1 MENSTTQTF
10 TSSRKKHD
18 HTFYTQWRVTTSPGE
33 LTEAH
38 KASRWYA
45 AFGSDITKV
54 ERVSVQSEMLLEGR
68 PAKTEADWA
77 DHAKAIRPSI
87 YTVVHTRYGN
97 ACIVDYQND
106 YSDVAG
112 VIVSR
117 PRGKAK
123 SLTLGT
129 WKKYGSK
136 RGHGMAWLRAM
147 AGQKFC
153 TSPDSGRDICPAEA
167 YNRLSEGVWPSRAA
181 IAQGHQA
188 VAL

>member
-1 MENSTTQTF
+1 MENNSTTQTY
-10 TSSRKKHD
+10 TSSRKKHGR
-18 HTFYTQWRVTTSPGE
+18 TFYTQWRVTSSPGE

-45 AFGSDITKV
+45 AFGAEITRV
-54 ERVSVQSEMLLEGR
+54 ERVSVQSDMLLEGR
-68 PAKTEADWA
+68 SAKTEAEWA
-77 DHAKAIRPSI
+77 DHAAHLASN
-87 YTVVHTRYGN
+87 YTVVHTRYGK

-112 VIVSR
+112 VVVSR

-129 WKKYGSK
+129 WKKYGAK

-147 AGQKFC
+147 YGQKSC
-153 TSPDSGRDICPAEA
+153 TSPEAGQNICPAEA
-167 YNRLSEGVWPSRAA
+167 YNRLSEGCWPSRAA
-181 IAQGHQA
+181 IARGHQP